1 MEKFLRLKVELN
13 GMYFIFI
20 LGTAGSGKTTLT
32 KSFQEYLLDNE
43 MDTAIINLDPAVE
56 HLPYTPDFDVREYVD
71 AYEVMETYNLGPNS
85 ALIASIDLIL
95 TKASEIKSEIDQI
108 EANYVLID
116 TPGQIELFAYRETG
130 RLIAELIKGNNK
142 ALGLFLLDSYLA
154 KEARSFISLLL
165 LSSSIR
171 FRLDL
176 PIVNVLNKIDLL
188 RDDEVDKILR
198 WSENAE
204 NLIDELGK
212 IDEYSIDLVHL
223 LIENLSSNLIP
234 ISSADGKGFDEL
246 YAEIQRVI
254 AGGED
259 YLTEEPNPRL

>member
-1 MEKFLRLKVELN
+1 
-13 GMYFIFI
+13 MYFIFI

-32 KSFQEYLLDNE
+32 KNFQEYLLDNE
-43 MDTAIINLDPAVE
+43 MDTAVINLDPAVE
-56 HLPYTPDFDVREYVD
+56 KLPYKPDFDVRDYID
-71 AYEVMETYNLGPNS
+71 TYEVMTTYGLGPNS
-85 ALIASIDLIL
+85 ALIASIDLVL
-95 TKASEIKSEIDQI
+95 ARAAEIKSEIDQI

-130 RLIAELIKGNNK
+130 KLISQLIRGNNK
-142 ALGLFLLDSYLA
+142 SLGLFLFDSFLA

-165 LSSSIR
+165 LSSSIK

-176 PIVNVLNKIDLL
+176 PIINVLNKIDLL
-188 RDDEVDKILR
+188 KDYELEQILR
-198 WSENAE
+198 WSESAE

-212 IDEYSIDLVHL
+212 IDEYSIELVNL
-223 LIENLSSNLIP
+223 LIENLSSNLVS
-234 ISSADGKGFDEL
+234 ISSEEGKGFNEL

-259 YLTEEPNPRL
+259 YLTEEPNPKL